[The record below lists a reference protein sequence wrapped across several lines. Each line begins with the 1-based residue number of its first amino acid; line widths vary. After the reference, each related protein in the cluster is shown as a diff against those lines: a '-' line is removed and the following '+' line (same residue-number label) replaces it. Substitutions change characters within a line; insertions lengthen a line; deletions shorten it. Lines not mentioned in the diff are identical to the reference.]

1 MTALNEKMILSY
13 SGPFLQENIEN
24 MGKSLRIKLQEM
36 DVDFSVLQA
45 VFSVYVELCQN
56 ILRYSSE
63 GSVGSMEVWAE
74 NGNIVIESRNHV
86 TEIQKEVLESIL
98 MRLNRMN
105 KVELRQ
111 AYIEQRKKES
121 GKDASCAGLGLIEI
135 AKRASEP
142 LLYTFEKEKDYRMFQ
157 LNVRIGGKLRCTI

>member
-1 MTALNEKMILSY
+1 MSENVVLSY
-13 SGPFLQENIEN
+13 SGPFLQENIEG
-24 MGKSLRIKLQEM
+24 MGKTLRVKLQQM
-36 DVDFSVLQA
+36 DIDFSILQA

-63 GSVGSMEVWAE
+63 KAVGSLTVWQE
-74 NGNIVIESRNHV
+74 DENIVIESRNCI
-86 TEIQKEVLESIL
+86 TEPQREVLEN
-98 MRLNRMN
+98 RLIHLNQMN

-121 GKDASCAGLGLIEI
+121 NEDASSAGLGLIEI

-142 LLYTFEKEKDYRMFQ
+142 LVYTFEEEDDYQMFR
-157 LNVRIGGKLRCTI
+157 LNVRIGGKLRCIV